1 MESFQLQVD
10 WKEIQVPV
18 TSNNSVAQSMRVD
31 GTQLPNTL
39 TSSWKRA
46 LSPEEKL
53 DVENEAEYTLLKK
66 GEWPQR
72 GGGTTA
78 RSHYRVWERAM
89 QELY

>member
-1 MESFQLQVD
+1 
-10 WKEIQVPV
+10 
-18 TSNNSVAQSMRVD
+18 MRVD

-39 TSSWKRA
+39 TSSWKMA

-78 RSHYRVWERAM
+78 RSHYRVWEGAM
-89 QELY
+89 QELYWLETRYTNCMN